1 MAVDRRCGDDP
12 ANRVRVVDE
21 ILTKGLARSKIEF
34 FRQVPYLGPPEKPN
48 RQDAP
53 TLPLHTGQ
61 APQP

>member
-1 MAVDRRCGDDP
+1 V
-12 ANRVRVVDE
+12 NE
-21 ILTKGLARSKIEF
+21 ILAKGLAGSKVEF